1 MSALKQRINEDVKS
15 AMRAKAKA
23 RLGTL
28 RLITAAIKQW
38 EVDER
43 VELDDTQ
50 VLAVLDK
57 MVKQHRDSIEQFN
70 KAGRDDLVEKETSEL
85 KVIQEF
91 MPTPLTDEQI
101 VQLITEAISESGA
114 SSIKDMGKVM
124 AILKPKVQGQ
134 ADMGKVSGRVKQQL
148 N

>member
-1 MSALKQRINEDVKS
+1 MSALKQRINENVKS
-15 AMRAKAKA
+15 AMREKAKQ
-23 RLGTL
+23 RLGIL
-28 RLITAAIKQW
+28 RLIMAAIKQR

-57 MVKQHRDSIEQFN
+57 MVKQQRDSIEQFN

-91 MPTPLTDEQI
+91 MPTPLTDDQI
-101 VQLITEAISESGA
+101 EQLISGAISESGA
-114 SSIKDMGKVM
+114 SSIKHMGKVM
-124 AILKPKVQGQ
+124 TILKPKVQGQ
-134 ADMGKVSGRVKQQL
+134 ADMGKVSSLVKQQL
-148 N
+148 S

>member
-1 MSALKQRINEDVKS
+1 MSALKQRINEHVKS
-15 AMRAKAKA
+15 AMREKAKQ
-23 RLGTL
+23 RLSIL
-28 RLITAAIKQW
+28 RLIMAAIKQR

-57 MVKQHRDSIEQFN
+57 MVKQQRDSIVQFN

-91 MPTPLTDEQI
+91 MPTPLTDDQI
-101 VQLITEAISESGA
+101 VQLISGAISESGA
-114 SSIKDMGKVM
+114 SSIQHMGKVM

-134 ADMGKVSGRVKQQL
+134 ADMGKVSSLVKQQL
-148 N
+148 S

>member
-1 MSALKQRINEDVKS
+1 MSALKQRINEHVKS
-15 AMRAKAKA
+15 AMREKAKQ
-23 RLGTL
+23 RLSIL
-28 RLITAAIKQW
+28 RLIMAAIKQR

-57 MVKQHRDSIEQFN
+57 MVKQQLDSIEQLN
-70 KAGRDDLVEKETSEL
+70 KAGREDLVEKETSEL

-91 MPTPLTDEQI
+91 MPTPLTDDQI
-101 VQLITEAISESGA
+101 VQLISGAISESDA
-114 SSIKDMGKVM
+114 SSIQHMGKVM

-134 ADMGKVSGRVKQQL
+134 ADMGKVSSLVKQQL
-148 N
+148 S